1 MLNSLYGFF
10 ERSQSRKNI
19 RITQHSVV
27 CLSMVST
34 IGTYNLWY
42 VQLVQLVVVC
52 TTNCTTQLD
61 GWHWPEVRMGDVS
74 AGGGGRA
81 RHKGHKWSGS
91 AKKV

>member
-1 MLNSLYGFF
+1 MVLKT
-10 ERSQSRKNI
+10 QSRKNI
-19 RITQHSVV
+19 GITQHSVV